1 MSSSTTPVSC
11 ARVYARTQYI
21 ALASNHFDAQED
33 LVRVAFS
40 QEGAVLLGENIPPA
54 LDPRRI
60 SRLLLGTQHCYLA
73 LEGITAEYFNESDAQ
88 RWKALHPGEELS
100 WRLEPEVILWSRFD
114 YGLHAFDATEWNL
127 EPIRGLSQESDFIE
141 HLNTNHARLIA
152 AITRESSDH
161 ACGLGARVM
170 SIDPEG
176 LLVEVGGDL
185 RHVAFAAPCH
195 TSHDLQR
202 ALQRLAD
209 QTPRGTRHT
218 HSAKQ
223 AAPHTV
229 LPGGRADSGSV
240 RSEGRL
246 RSHGCPESPPPG
258 IRLREA

>member
-1 MSSSTTPVSC
+1 MSSSITPVSC

-21 ALASNHFDAQED
+21 ALASNHFDGQED
-33 LVRVAFS
+33 LVRIAFS
-40 QEGAVLLGENIPPA
+40 QEGAVLLGQDIPSP

-73 LEGITAEYFNESDAQ
+73 LEGITAKYSDEKDAQ
-88 RWKALHPGEELS
+88 RWKALHPGDELS

-114 YGLHAFDATEWNL
+114 YGLHAFDETEWSL
-127 EPIRGLSQESDFIE
+127 EPIRGLGQESDFIE
-141 HLNTNHARLIA
+141 HLNSSHAPLVA
-152 AITRESSDH
+152 AITRKSTGH
-161 ACGLGARVM
+161 ACTQGARVM

-176 LLVEVGGDL
+176 LLVEADGDL

-195 TSHDLQR
+195 TPQDLQR
-202 ALQRLAD
+202 ALQRLANE
-209 QTPRGTRHT
+209 TPRGDRQAS
-218 HSAKQ
+218 SARP

-229 LPGGRADSGSV
+229 LPGGRGDSGSV

-258 IRLREA
+258 IRLRGA